1 MGGSLGSDIGSE
13 VGSSKGMLDG
23 KGDGKL
29 EGSTL
34 GEGFVAGGGAEVGY
48 SVRISGDTFSG
59 ESEVYTMRE
68 SLGSFEGEDL
78 GPSNGI
84 SLRTE
89 IGMEIGSDYSF
100 PGGSSDGKLE
110 VS

>member
-1 MGGSLGSDIGSE
+1 
-13 VGSSKGMLDG
+13 
-23 KGDGKL
+23 
-29 EGSTL
+29 
-34 GEGFVAGGGAEVGY
+34 
-48 SVRISGDTFSG
+48 
-59 ESEVYTMRE
+59 MRE

-100 PGGSSDGKLE
+100 SGGSSDGKLE